1 MMNVKRWCLAA
12 AVFTLGGIWWA
23 NAAEAP
29 GEAGMRTT
37 AEKQFKAGNFK
48 DAYAVYKKLVQS
60 DDTSADAVPR
70 DLSSAVD
77 CLNQLGDLTEWDSL
91 VEAAISAH
99 SQNWKLLRQAALN
112 YQQANHFGSIVAGK
126 FIRGNQAGQGEYVTT
141 TDRDRVRALQLFSQA
156 MEFAQKDASK
166 PELARFYQQFAETVA
181 MDTIGADAWEL
192 QVLTDLAVLPDPA
205 PGYQW
210 GRGRFGMRGG
220 NTRGAPV
227 DAEGNPVFYHVPET
241 FAAAKSDGERWR
253 WLLTNAVAN
262 DANLRNEIES
272 TWAGF
277 LHSQF
282 GVQTMAGFL
291 PQDDDHQ
298 ADDATGP
305 FAVHT
310 LKDDETLAR
319 LATGIKRFS
328 LPDEFNAVKLY
339 KTISARANDTFV
351 AQAADMVASLYEDRR
366 QYVAAAAAWKT
377 ALEKF
382 GDDNHRAERLR
393 QITGNWAT
401 FENVQLQPA
410 GTGATIDLRF
420 RNAKKITF
428 TAHAIKIS
436 TLLEDLKTYLKSN
449 PTQVDWQRVNIGDI
463 GHRLVIENQTKY
475 LGDKTAEWSLAL
487 DPKAEHVDRRQTVT
501 TPLQKAGAYL
511 LVGKVDGG
519 NTSRVIVWLADT
531 AIVRKQLDQ
540 QSWYY
545 VADAVT
551 GQPLPR
557 ANVELLGWK
566 QEQVRPNQNNYQTV
580 VKNFSEFTDADG
592 QIKLGNNRQ
601 PQDHQWLAVA
611 RTDAG
616 RLAYLGFT
624 GVWYGQYHDEQY
636 RETKVYTI
644 TDRPVYRPEQTVK
657 YKFWVGDAKYD
668 QPDTSPYG
676 KQKFTVVLINPKG
689 ETVFEKPV
697 VSDQFGGIEGE
708 YALPKDAPLGVFYLV
723 VKDRDGMGSFRVEEY
738 KKPEFEVTV
747 DAPTEPVQLGDKIT
761 ATINAKYYFGGAV
774 TKAKVKYKVERSTH
788 LAQWYPAG
796 RWDWF
801 YGKGYWWFAPDYS
814 FYPGWSRWGCVRPF
828 PWWWHRGPQ
837 QPELVAEQEVD
848 IGDDGTVKVEID
860 TLAAKEIH
868 GDQDHSYSITAEVVD
883 DSRRTIVGTG
893 KVLVARKPF
902 KVFAWVNRGHYRVGD
917 TVKAN
922 FSVST
927 LDQKPVSGAG
937 KLTLFAIKYND
948 AGEPN
953 ETVVSTWEL
962 KTDAQGTA
970 AQQFVASAAG
980 QYRLSY
986 AVTDAKGHTVEGGYV
1001 FNVLGQGFDGRE
1013 FRFNDLELITDK
1025 REYAPGEKVRLLIS
1039 TNRPDSAVVLFL
1051 RPSNGIALPPQVV
1064 RLTGKTTVQEI
1075 AVVQKDMPNFFIE
1088 AFTVA
1093 NGKYHEEVREII
1105 VPPEKRV
1112 INVEVKPSQAEY
1124 RPGQAAT
1131 MQIKLTDD
1139 KGKPF
1144 VGSTVLTVYDRSID
1158 YIAGESTIPEIREFF
1173 WKWRRS
1179 HSPRHESNLGI
1190 AGWNILKPNET
1201 GMNTLG
1207 AFGDIGVNL
1216 PEWGKAMAG
1225 TPVGLPGARGG
1236 IRFKGAASRALMMEG
1251 AMPVPMAAP
1260 AMLGDAAGAG
1270 GGLGGGG
1277 GGPEMIEPTIRS
1289 NFADTAF
1296 WAGSLTT
1303 DAEGFAEVK
1312 FDMPENLTGWKVK
1325 AWALGAG
1332 TKVGEGSVE
1341 VTTKKNLLV
1350 RLQAPR
1356 FFVEKDEVV
1365 LSAIVHN
1372 DLATEKT
1379 VRVVLECEGG
1389 TLLPMSEKVD
1399 VAATDPKWSLPGE
1412 IVIPANGK
1420 QRVDWRVK
1428 VVHEGSA
1435 IVRMKALTDEE
1446 SDAMQMTF
1454 PVYVHGMLK
1463 TESYS
1468 GAIRAADATGSV
1480 KLNVPAERR
1489 INESRLEAR
1498 FSPTLAGA
1506 MVDALP
1512 YLVEYPYG
1520 CTEQTLNRF
1529 LPTVIT
1535 QRILQK
1541 MQLDLAAIR
1550 DKRTNLNAQELGDPL
1565 DRAKQWKRFDR
1576 NPVFDAD
1583 EVAAMVKDGVERLTA
1598 MQLSDG
1604 GWGWFSGYG
1613 EHSSPHTTATVVHGL
1628 QIAAQ
1633 NDVAIVPGVLDKGI
1647 AWLKRYQDEQVQL
1660 IQRAAT
1666 KPKDQRWKERADAT
1680 DALVYMLLVDA
1691 DIANGDMNEFLF
1703 RDRIELPVYAK
1714 ALFGLALQKQQQAEK
1729 LATVMQNI
1737 DQFLEQDDENQT
1749 AYLKLPENNWWW
1761 SWHGS
1766 TIEANAYYL
1775 KLLTRVNPQDEKA
1788 SRLVKYL
1795 LNNRK
1800 HGTYWNSTRDTGL
1813 CIEALAEYLVASG
1826 EAEPKLTI
1834 EVWLDGKKQK
1844 EVAVD
1849 KTNLFSFDN
1858 SFVLMGDAVTDG
1870 EHTLEFRKQGQG
1882 PLYFNAYLTNF
1893 TLEDHIE
1900 KTGLEVKVQ
1909 RKYYKLTRVDKTVDA
1924 AGSRGQAVKEKVEK
1938 YERTELE
1945 NLATV
1950 TSGDL
1955 VEVELEIDSKNDYEY
1970 LVFEDMKAS
1979 GFEPVEVRS
1988 GYVGNSLGAY
1998 VEYRDERVAFFVKQL
2013 PRGKHSMKYRLR
2025 AEIPG
2030 KFSALPTKASAMY
2043 APELR
2048 GNSDEIKL
2056 QIEDR

>member
-1 MMNVKRWCLAA
+1 MLNATTGCVAAGVLA
-12 AVFTLGGIWWA
+12 LGSVWWA
-23 NAAEAP
+23 FAAEAP

-37 AEKQFKAGNFK
+37 AEKHVKAGNFK
-48 DAYAVYKKLVQS
+48 DAFVLYKKLLAEPDVQADKVA
-60 DDTSADAVPR
+60 DDLAA
-70 DLSSAVD
+70 AAN
-77 CLNQLGDLTEWDSL
+77 CLNQLGDLAELDA
-91 VEAAISAH
+91 VIEAAVTTH
-99 SQNWKLLRQAALN
+99 GKNWKLLREAALTTMHSG
-112 YQQANHFGSIVAGK
+112 HFGSVVAGK

-141 TDRDRVRALQLFSQA
+141 MDRDRVRALQLFTQA
-156 MEFAQKDASK
+156 HAIAQTEATR
-166 PELARFYQQFAETVA
+166 PELAKFYQQFAEAVA
-181 MDTIGADAWEL
+181 MDAIGADAWEL
-192 QVLTDLAVLPDPA
+192 QVLTDLAVLPDPE
-205 PGYQW
+205 PGHRW
-210 GRGRFGMRGG
+210 GRRGFGMRGG

-227 DAEGNPVFYHVPET
+227 DIDGNPVLYHVPEGL
-241 FAAAKSDGERWR
+241 AAAKSDGERWR
-253 WLLTNAVAN
+253 WLLNSAMTNDEA
-262 DANLRNEIES
+262 LRNEIET

-291 PQDDDHQ
+291 PQDDEHK
-298 ADDATGP
+298 AEDATGP

-310 LKDDETLAR
+310 LKDEETIAR
-319 LATGIKRFS
+319 LATGIKRFALS
-328 LPDEFNAVKLY
+328 GEFNPLKIY
-339 KTISARANDTFV
+339 KAISERSKDAFA
-351 AQAADMVASLYEDRR
+351 AQAADMVAGIYEDRR
-366 QYVAAAAAWKT
+366 QYVAAAAAWKA
-377 ALEKF
+377 ALTKF
-382 GDDNHRAERLR
+382 GDDNHRQQRYE
-393 QITGNWAT
+393 QIVGNWAT

-428 TAHAIKIS
+428 TAHPIKIS
-436 TLLEDLKTYLKSN
+436 TLLEDLKAYLKSS
-449 PTQVDWQRVNIGDI
+449 PPQIDWQRINIGDI

-475 LGDKTAEWSLAL
+475 LGEKAAEWSLDL
-487 DPKAEHVDRRQTVT
+487 DPKAEHVDRRITVT

-511 LVGKVDGG
+511 LVGKLADG

-540 QSWYY
+540 QSWYF
-545 VADAVT
+545 VADAIT
-551 GQPLPR
+551 GQPLQR

-566 QEQVRPNQNNYQTV
+566 QEQVRPNQRNYQIA

-624 GVWYGQYHDEQY
+624 GVWYGQYHDQQY
-636 RETKVYTI
+636 QETKVYSI
-644 TDRPVYRPEQTVK
+644 TDRPVYRPDQTVK

-668 QPDTSPYG
+668 QPDTSPYAH
-676 KQKFTVVLINPKG
+676 QKFTVILINPKA
-689 ETVFEKPV
+689 ERVFEKPV

-708 YALPKDAPLGVFYLV
+708 YALPKDAPLGVFHLV
-723 VKDRDGMGSFRVEEY
+723 LKDRDVAGTFRVEEY
-738 KKPEFEVTV
+738 KKPEYEVTV
-747 DAPTEPVQLGDKIT
+747 DAPTEPVQLGEKVT
-761 ATINAKYYFGGAV
+761 ATISAKYYFGGAV
-774 TKAKVKYKVERSTH
+774 TKAKVKYKVERSAHT
-788 LAQWYPAG
+788 ARWYPIG

-814 FYPGWSRWGCVRPF
+814 WYPGWSNWGCVRPV
-828 PWWWHRGPQ
+828 PWWWNRGPQ
-837 QPELVAEQEVD
+837 QAELVAEQEVD
-848 IGDDGTVKVEID
+848 ISDDGTVKVEID
-860 TLAAKEIH
+860 TLPAKEIH
-868 GDQDHSYSITAEVVD
+868 GDQDHAYTITAEVVD

-902 KVFAWVNRGHYRVGD
+902 QVSVWLDHGHYKVGD
-917 TVKAN
+917 TVKAH
-922 FSVST
+922 FAAYT
-927 LDQKPVSGAG
+927 LDQKPVSGQG
-937 KLTLFAIKYND
+937 KLTLNSIKYSD
-948 AGEPN
+948 DGEPE
-953 ETVVSTWEL
+953 ETTVNSWDL
-962 KTDAQGTA
+962 ATDEQGHAT
-970 AQQFVASAAG
+970 QQFVASAAG

-986 AVTDAKGHTVEGGYV
+986 TVTDTEGHIIEGAYV

-1039 TNRPDSAVVLFL
+1039 TNRSDSTVVLFL

-1064 RLTGKTTVQEI
+1064 RLTGKSTVQEI

-1093 NGKYHEEVREII
+1093 NGKYHEELREII

-1112 INVEVKPSQAEY
+1112 INVDVQTSQQEY
-1124 RPGQAAT
+1124 RPGQPAT
-1131 MQIKLTDD
+1131 VQVKLTDD

-1179 HSPRHESNLGI
+1179 HYPRHESNLGFT
-1190 AGWNILKPNET
+1190 GWNILKPNEI

-1207 AFGDIGVNL
+1207 AFGEVGVEMESAKSGM
-1216 PEWGKAMAG
+1216 P
-1225 TPVGLPGARGG
+1225 PRGG
-1236 IRFKGAASRALMMEG
+1236 IMRKGAMTRSFAADMLADG
-1251 AMPVPMAAP
+1251 AAPAAPMAAAAP
-1260 AMLGDAAGAG
+1260 AMNALMDVERGMVVQV
-1270 GGLGGGG
+1270 GGGG
-1277 GGPEMIEPTIRS
+1277 AAMVEPTVRS

-1303 DAEGFAEVK
+1303 DADGFAEVK

-1389 TLLPMSEKVD
+1389 TLLPMSDKVD
-1399 VAATDPKWSLPGE
+1399 VATTDPKWSLPGE

-1428 VVHEGSA
+1428 VVHEGAA

-1468 GAIRAADATGSV
+1468 GAIRPSDAVGSV

-1535 QRILQK
+1535 QRILQR
-1541 MQLDLAAIR
+1541 MQLDLATIR
-1550 DKRTNLNAQELGDPL
+1550 DKRTNLNAQELGDPM

-1576 NPVFDAD
+1576 NPVFDTD
-1583 EVAAMVKDGVERLTA
+1583 EVAVMVKDGVERLTS

-1613 EHSSPHTTATVVHGL
+1613 EHSSAHTTATVVHGL

-1633 NDVAIVPGVLDKGI
+1633 NDVALVPGVLDKGV

-1660 IQRAAT
+1660 IKRAET

-1680 DALVYMLLVDA
+1680 DALVYTLLVDA
-1691 DIANGDMNEFLF
+1691 DIANADMNEFLF

-1714 ALFGLALQKQQQAEK
+1714 ALYGLALQKQQQAEK

-1761 SWHGS
+1761 LWHGS

-1775 KLLTRVNPQDEKA
+1775 KLLTRVNPQDPKA

-1844 EVAVD
+1844 EVTVD

-1870 EHTLEFRKQGQG
+1870 EHTLEFRKQGEG

-1900 KTGLEVKVQ
+1900 KAGLEVKVQ
-1909 RKYYKLTRVDKTVDA
+1909 RKYYKLTRVDKEVDA

-1938 YERTELE
+1938 YVRTELE

-1979 GFEPVEVRS
+1979 GFEPLEVRS
-1988 GYVGNSLGAY
+1988 GYAGNSLGAY
-1998 VEYRDERVAFFVKQL
+1998 VEYRDERVAFFVKLL

>member
-1 MMNVKRWCLAA
+1 MTHFKHWLFAAGILA
-12 AVFTLGGIWWA
+12 LGGMWWA
-23 NAAEAP
+23 VAEDGP
-29 GEAGMRTT
+29 GEAGMRAT

-48 DAYAVYKKLVQS
+48 DAYGLYKKLVQNPE
-60 DDTSADAVPR
+60 TSADAVPR
-70 DLSSAVD
+70 DLSTAVD
-77 CLNQLGDLTEWDSL
+77 CLNNLGDIAEWDIL
-91 VEAAISAH
+91 VETAISAH

-112 YQQANHFGSIVAGK
+112 YQQANHYGSIVAGK
-126 FIRGNQAGQGEYVTT
+126 FVRGNQGGRGEFVTS
-141 TDRDRVRALQLFSQA
+141 TDRDRARALQLFASA
-156 MEFAQKDASK
+156 VELAQKDTPK
-166 PELARFYQQFAETVA
+166 PELARLYQQFAEAIA

-192 QVLTDLAVLPDPA
+192 QVLTDLKVLPDLE
-205 PGYQW
+205 PGYRW
-210 GRGRFGMRGG
+210 GRRGFGRHGG
-220 NTRGAPV
+220 STRGAPV
-227 DAEGNPVFYHVPET
+227 DVDGNPVFYGVPAT
-241 FAAAKSDGERWR
+241 FAEAKSDGERWR

-262 DANLRNEIES
+262 DENLRNEIES

-291 PQDDDHQ
+291 PQDDDRK

-319 LATGIKRFS
+319 LATGIKRFA
-328 LPDEFNAVKLY
+328 LPDEFNALKLY
-339 KTISARANDTFV
+339 KAISGRSKDAFA
-351 AQAADMVASLYEDRR
+351 AQAADMVAGIYEDRR
-366 QYVAAAAAWKT
+366 QYVAAATAWKS

-401 FENVQLQPA
+401 FENVVLQPA
-410 GTGATIDLRF
+410 GNGATVDLRF

-436 TLLEDLKTYLKSN
+436 TLLEDLKAYLKSN
-449 PTQVDWQRVNIGDI
+449 PAQLDWQRINIGDI

-475 LGDKTAEWSLAL
+475 LGEKTAEWSLDL
-487 DPKAEHVDRRQTVT
+487 EPKAEHVERLLAVT

-540 QSWYY
+540 QSWYF

-551 GQPLPR
+551 GQPLAR

-566 QEQVRPNQNNYQTV
+566 QEQLRPNQNNYRVV
-580 VKNFSEFTDADG
+580 VKNFSESTDANG
-592 QIKLGNNRQ
+592 QIRLGNNRQ
-601 PQDHQWLAVA
+601 PADHQWLAVA

-624 GVWYGQYHDEQY
+624 GVWYGQYHDQQY
-636 RETKVYTI
+636 RETKIYTI
-644 TDRPVYRPEQTVK
+644 TDRPVYRPEQTVQ
-657 YKFWVGDAKYD
+657 YKFWVGDARYD
-668 QPDTSPYG
+668 QPDVSPYA
-676 KQKFTVVLINPKG
+676 KQQFTVMLTNPKG
-689 ETVFEKPV
+689 ETVFEKPM
-697 VSDQFGGIEGE
+697 VSDAFGGIEGS
-708 YALPKDAPLGVFYLV
+708 YDLPKDTPLGVYHLML
-723 VKDRDGMGSFRVEEY
+723 KDRGGSGTFRVEEY
-738 KKPEFEVTV
+738 KKPEYEVTV
-747 DAPTEPVQLGDKIT
+747 EAPTEPVQLGEKIT

-774 TKAKVKYKVERSTH
+774 TRAKVKYKVERSQHT
-788 LAQWYPAG
+788 AQWYPGG

-814 FYPGWSRWGCVRPF
+814 WYPGWSSWGCVRPY
-828 PWWWHRGPQ
+828 PWWWNRGPE
-837 QPELVAEQEVD
+837 QPEIVAEQEVD
-848 IGDDGTVKVEID
+848 IGEDGTVKVEID

-883 DSRRTIVGTG
+883 DSRRTIVGAG

-902 KVFAWVNRGHYRVGD
+902 KVFAWVDRGHYKIGD

-922 FSVST
+922 FSAYT
-927 LDQKPVSGAG
+927 LDQKPVSGKG
-937 KLTLFAIKYND
+937 KLTLYSIKYND

-953 ETVVSTWEL
+953 ETVVSTWDL
-962 KTDAQGTA
+962 NTDEQGQA
-970 AQQFVASAAG
+970 AQQFAASAAG

-986 AVTDAKGHTVEGGYV
+986 TVTDAKDHAIEGGYV

-1025 REYAPGEKVRLLIS
+1025 REYAPGEKVRLLVS
-1039 TNRPDSAVVLFL
+1039 TKRPDSAVVLFL
-1051 RPSNGIALPPQVV
+1051 RPSNGIALPPQIV
-1064 RLTGKTTVQEI
+1064 RINGKSSVQEI

-1088 AFTVA
+1088 AFTIA

-1112 INVEVKPSQAEY
+1112 INVEVKPSQVEY

-1131 MQIKLTDD
+1131 MQVKLTDD

-1179 HSPRHESNLGI
+1179 HYPRHETNLSFGS
-1190 AGWNILKPNET
+1190 WNILKPNET
-1201 GMNTLG
+1201 GMSTLG
-1207 AFGDIGVNL
+1207 AFGEVGVLMEATQAGAPRVRRFQNL
-1216 PEWGKAMAG
+1216 DRTKMMAD
-1225 TPVGLPGARGG
+1225 
-1236 IRFKGAASRALMMEG
+1236 G
-1251 AMPVPMAAP
+1251 AMPAAPMAA
-1260 AMLGDAAGAG
+1260 AAPMEMADSAASAPGGFG
-1270 GGLGGGG
+1270 GGSGAVA
-1277 GGPEMIEPTIRS
+1277 MVEPTVRS

-1296 WAGSLTT
+1296 WTGSLTT
-1303 DAEGFAEVK
+1303 DADGFAEVK

-1332 TKVGEGSVE
+1332 TKVGEGSTE

-1389 TLLPMSEKVD
+1389 TLLPLSDNVE
-1399 VAATDPKWSLPGE
+1399 VAVNDPKWSLPSE
-1412 IVIPANGK
+1412 IVIPASGK

-1428 VVHEGSA
+1428 VVREGSA

-1463 TESYS
+1463 TESHS

-1480 KLNVPAERR
+1480 KLNVPKERR

-1535 QRILQK
+1535 QRILQR

-1550 DKRTNLNAQELGDPL
+1550 DKRTNLNAQELGDPA

-1583 EVAAMVKDGVERLTA
+1583 EVATMVKDGVERLTA
-1598 MQLSDG
+1598 MQLTDG

-1633 NDVAIVPGVLDKGI
+1633 NDVALVPGVLDKGI

-1666 KPKDQRWKERADAT
+1666 KPKDGRWKERADAT
-1680 DALVYMLLVDA
+1680 DALVYMILVDA
-1691 DIANGDMNEFLF
+1691 DIANAEMNEFLF

-1714 ALFGLALQKQQQAEK
+1714 AVFGLALQKQQHAEK
-1729 LATVMQNI
+1729 LATVMENI
-1737 DQFLEQDDENQT
+1737 GQFLEQDDENQT

-1761 SWHGS
+1761 YWYGS
-1766 TIEANAYYL
+1766 TMEANAYYL

-1826 EAEPKLTI
+1826 EAEPNLTI

-1844 EVAVD
+1844 EVTVD
-1849 KTNLFSFDN
+1849 KSNLFSFDN
-1858 SFVLMGDAVTDG
+1858 SFVVMGDAVTDG

-1900 KTGLEVKVQ
+1900 KAGLEVKVQ
-1909 RKYYKLTRVDKTVDA
+1909 RKYYKLTRVDKEVDA

-1938 YERTELE
+1938 YDRTELE
-1945 NLATV
+1945 NLASV

-1955 VEVELEIDSKNDYEY
+1955 VEVEFEIDSKNDYEY

-1979 GFEPVEVRS
+1979 GFEPVDIRS
-1988 GYVGNSLGAY
+1988 GYAGNSLGAY
-1998 VEYRDERVAFFVKQL
+1998 VEYRDERVAFFVRQL

-2048 GNSDEIKL
+2048 GNSDELKL
-2056 QIEDR
+2056 QIVDR

>member
-1 MMNVKRWCLAA
+1 MSSVKSWCFTIGVLA
-12 AVFTLGGIWWA
+12 LGGVWWA
-23 NAAEAP
+23 SAAEAP
-29 GEAGMRTT
+29 GEAGMRST
-37 AEKQFKAGNFK
+37 AEKQVKAGNFK
-48 DAYAVYKKLVQS
+48 DALAVYRKLVL
-60 DDTSADAVPR
+60 SADTTASAVPG
-70 DLSSAVD
+70 DLSAAVN
-77 CLNQLGDLTEWDSL
+77 CLRQLGDLATFDEL
-91 VEAAISAH
+91 IEAAVTTH
-99 SQNWKLLRQAALN
+99 GKNWKLLREAAVQ
-112 YQQANHFGSIVAGK
+112 YQQIEHYGSIVAGK
-126 FIRGNQAGQGEYVTT
+126 FTRGNQAGQGEFVTT
-141 TDRDRVRALQLFSQA
+141 TNRDRVRALQLFTQA
-156 MEFAQKDASK
+156 HELAQAEATK
-166 PELARFYQQFAETVA
+166 PELARFYQQFADAVS

-192 QVLTDLAVLPDPA
+192 QVLTDLAVLPDPE
-205 PGYQW
+205 PGHRW
-210 GRGRFGMRGG
+210 GRRGFGMHGG
-220 NTRGAPV
+220 SQRGAPV
-227 DAEGNPVFYHVPET
+227 DAEGNPVFYHVPESL
-241 FAAAKSDGERWR
+241 AAAQSDGERWR
-253 WLLTNAVAN
+253 WLLTNAVTN
-262 DANLRNEIES
+262 DESLRNAIES

-291 PQDDDHQ
+291 PQDDGRK

-319 LATGIKRFS
+319 LATGVKRFS
-328 LPDEFNAVKLY
+328 LTDEFNPLKMY
-339 KTISARANDTFV
+339 KAISARGKDTFS
-351 AQAADMVASLYEDRR
+351 AQAADMVASIYEDRR
-366 QYVAAAAAWKT
+366 QYVTAAAAWKT

-382 GDDNHRAERLR
+382 GDDNHRAARLK
-393 QITGNWAT
+393 QITGNWANI
-401 FENVQLQPA
+401 ENVALQPA

-436 TLLEDLKTYLKSN
+436 TLLDDLKAYLKSS
-449 PTQVDWQRVNIGDI
+449 PPQIDWQRINIGDI

-475 LGDKTAEWSLAL
+475 LGEKTAEWSLDL
-487 DPKAEHVDRRQTVT
+487 EPKAEHVDRRQTVT

-540 QSWYY
+540 QSWYF

-566 QEQVRPNQNNYQTV
+566 QEQVRPNQRQYQVT

-592 QIKLGNNRQ
+592 QLRLGQNRQ

-616 RLAYLGFT
+616 RLAYLGFNN
-624 GVWYGQYHDEQY
+624 VWHGEYHDPQY
-636 RETKVYTI
+636 RETKTYTI

-657 YKFWVGDAKYD
+657 YKFWVGDVRYD
-668 QPDTSPYG
+668 QPDTSPQAN
-676 KQKFTVVLINPKG
+676 QKFTAILINPKA
-689 ETVFEKPV
+689 ERVFEKPV
-697 VSDQFGGIEGE
+697 VSDRFGGIEGE
-708 YALPKDAPLGVFYLV
+708 YALPKDAPLGVYHLV
-723 VKDRDGMGSFRVEEY
+723 IKDHDGIGTFRVEEY
-738 KKPEFEVTV
+738 KKPEYEVTV
-747 DAPTEPVQLGDKIT
+747 NAPTEPVQLGDKIT
-761 ATINAKYYFGGAV
+761 ATIHANYYFGGAV
-774 TKAKVKYKVERSTH
+774 TKAKVKYKVERSQHT
-788 LAQWYPAG
+788 AQWYPVG

-814 FYPGWSRWGCVRPF
+814 FYPGWSNWGCVRPF

-837 QPELVAEQEVD
+837 PPELVAEQEVD
-848 IGDDGTVKVEID
+848 IGADGTVTVEID

-902 KVFAWVNRGHYRVGD
+902 KVFTWVDRGHYAVGS

-922 FSVST
+922 FAAST
-927 LDQKPVSGAG
+927 LDQKPVSGKG
-937 KLTLFAIKYND
+937 KLTLYSIKYNEN
-948 AGEPN
+948 GEPN
-953 ETVVSTWEL
+953 ETVVSTWDL
-962 KTDAQGTA
+962 DTDEQGQA

-986 AVTDAKGHTVEGGYV
+986 SVTDANDRTIEGGYV

-1025 REYAPGEKVRLLIS
+1025 REYAPGEKVRLLVS
-1039 TNRPDSAVVLFL
+1039 TNRADSAVVLFL
-1051 RPSNGIALPPQVV
+1051 RPANGIALPPQIIK
-1064 RLTGKTTVQEI
+1064 LTGKTTVQEI

-1088 AFTVA
+1088 AFTIA
-1093 NGKYHEEVREII
+1093 HGKYHEEVREII

-1112 INVEVKPSQAEY
+1112 INVDVQTSQTEY
-1124 RPGQAAT
+1124 QPGQPAT
-1131 MQIKLTDD
+1131 VQVKLTDE

-1158 YIAGESTIPEIREFF
+1158 YIAGNATIPEIREFF

-1179 HSPRHESNLGI
+1179 HSPRHESNLGTI
-1190 AGWNILKPNET
+1190 GWNILKPNEVP
-1201 GMNTLG
+1201 MSTLG
-1207 AFGDIGVNL
+1207 AFGDVDVITEALG
-1216 PEWGKAMAG
+1216 GAM
-1225 TPVGLPGARGG
+1225 PRGG
-1236 IRFKGAASRALMMEG
+1236 IRFKGAMSRNLMMDG
-1251 AMPVPMAAP
+1251 AAPAAPMAAP
-1260 AMLGDAAGAG
+1260 AEMADASFGGVG
-1270 GGLGGGG
+1270 GGLGSGGAA
-1277 GGPEMIEPTIRS
+1277 EMIEPTVRT

-1303 DAEGFAEVK
+1303 DADGFAEVK
-1312 FDMPENLTGWKVK
+1312 FDLPENLTGWKVK

-1341 VTTKKNLLV
+1341 ITTKKNLLV

-1379 VRVVLECEGG
+1379 VRAVIECDGG
-1389 TLLPMSEKVD
+1389 TLFPMSDKAEGD
-1399 VAATDPKWSLPGE
+1399 TSDGNWAMQQE

-1428 VVHEGSA
+1428 AVKEGSA

-1468 GAIRAADATGSV
+1468 GAIRPADTTGSV
-1480 KLNVPAERR
+1480 KLNVPKERR

-1512 YLVEYPYG
+1512 YLIEYPYG

-1529 LPTVIT
+1529 LPTVLT

-1550 DKRTNLNAQELGDPL
+1550 DKRTNLNAQELGDPM
-1565 DRAKQWKRFDR
+1565 DRTKQWKRFDR
-1576 NPVFDAD
+1576 NPVFDTD
-1583 EVAAMVKDGVERLTA
+1583 EVAAMVKDGVEKLTS

-1613 EHSSPHTTATVVHGL
+1613 EHSSAHTTATVVHGL
-1628 QIAAQ
+1628 QIAVQ
-1633 NDVAIVPGVLDKGI
+1633 NDVALVPGVLDRGI
-1647 AWLKRYQDEQVQL
+1647 AWLKRYQDEQVAL
-1660 IQRAAT
+1660 IKRAET
-1666 KPKDQRWKERADAT
+1666 KPKDQRWKEKADAI
-1680 DALVYMLLVDA
+1680 DALVYMILVDA
-1691 DIANGDMNEFLF
+1691 DIANAEMNEFLF

-1714 ALFGLALQKQQQAEK
+1714 AVYGLALQKQQQAEK
-1729 LATVMQNI
+1729 LATVLQNI

-1761 SWHGS
+1761 SWYGS
-1766 TIEANAYYL
+1766 GIEANAYYL

-1800 HGTYWNSTRDTGL
+1800 HATYWNSTRDTGL

-1826 EAEPKLTI
+1826 EAEPQLTI
-1834 EVWLDGKKQK
+1834 EVWLDGKKQT
-1844 EVAVD
+1844 EVTVD
-1849 KTNLFSFDN
+1849 KSNLFSFDN
-1858 SFVLMGDAVTDG
+1858 TFTLMGDAITDG
-1870 EHTLEFRKQGQG
+1870 EHQLEFRKQGQG

-1900 KTGLEVKVQ
+1900 RAGLEVKVQ
-1909 RKYYKLTRVDKTVDA
+1909 RKYYKLTRVDKEVDA

-1938 YERTELE
+1938 YDRTELE
-1945 NLATV
+1945 NLATI

-1970 LVFEDMKAS
+1970 LVFEDMKAA

-1988 GYVGNSLGAY
+1988 GYLGNSLGAY
-1998 VEYRDERVAFFVKQL
+1998 AEYRDERVALFVKQL

-2030 KFSALPTKASAMY
+2030 QFSALPTKASAMY

-2056 QIEDR
+2056 QIVDR